1 MSLSWTTPTN
11 AVPPPPPSSISRPHR
26 PEPPAKWGAACAQC
40 AVAKAKCLRPAGST
54 DPKCE
59 SMSVQR
65 CRRLGKD
72 CTEKIRGPRK
82 RRENKPSK
90 TAQLEERLNSLIRA
104 LQGSN
109 DITATPNRL
118 SIDETSPSSQATT
131 SGRSPETYASTPSRS
146 TYITIPPSY
155 NSFGPSTC
163 ICRPPPGQVPGPLDS
178 DATLLSIYQDS
189 LTPAYPFVVVPHGTS
204 PADLAATRPFTMSC
218 IRMVASFRSLRSMQG
233 QMYRLK
239 AHVADAM
246 ILRSERSLDLLAGLV
261 IMLGWHHHHCFVHA
275 QMQNLVALA
284 VTQAAELGLTRSP
297 GYQER
302 TKLLVENLG
311 EVRERTSEQKR
322 LLLAVW
328 YLSST
333 ISIGMG
339 QIEAIKFTP
348 YMRRCL
354 RELEM
359 AQEFDSD
366 TYLAYLIRI
375 QALSSKIISLSQ
387 RNDED
392 EEELELVP
400 RAPFAAYA
408 SAFDAE
414 LNNLIK
420 SMPPRLQEDKLMRL
434 TINTVRLRI
443 HEPPKLDAA
452 LLSSL
457 SKSSIA
463 AGTPSPLDSF
473 YQSNAALRAW
483 FDEWL
488 SQPIP
493 SYPYI
498 TLPVSLNVIHAI
510 TILGRWAK
518 LLLIGDLRRPRP
530 SASAPAPDP
539 PHDPSGNYNNPS
551 PLDSAT
557 TPGTTSSTLTGT
569 SSLSSAASSTESQLA
584 QAIATLKIQLATQ
597 PALSLDVPGILG
609 QMGSAMEQ
617 AAASLAVHSEDP
629 PGVGHNIWSL
639 TAAKLRI
646 AQLKIEQWAA
656 MVAEEE
662 EEEDESGGEEE
673 EEEGVYEGVGA
684 EVGQDDMQGVIDGAA
699 VEKTAVPFV
708 GTERDLGIFED
719 SWGGGN
725 PMAGAFDN
733 LGPFSWMDGVGD
745 WGAAMMGSAHQNG

>member
-1 MSLSWTTPTN
+1 
-11 AVPPPPPSSISRPHR
+11 
-26 PEPPAKWGAACAQC
+26 
-40 AVAKAKCLRPAGST
+40 
-54 DPKCE
+54 
-59 SMSVQR
+59 MSVQR
-65 CRRLGKD
+65 CRRLGKE

-109 DITATPNRL
+109 DITATTNRL
-118 SIDETSPSSQATT
+118 SIDETSPASQATT

-189 LTPAYPFVVVPHGTS
+189 LTPAYPFVVIPHGTA

-261 IMLGWHHHHCFVHA
+261 VMLGWHHHHCFVHA

-339 QIEAIKFTP
+339 QIEAMKFTP

-359 AQEFDSD
+359 TQEYESD

-375 QALSSKIISLSQ
+375 QILSSKIISLSQ

-392 EEELELVP
+392 EEEPEIVP

-420 SMPPRLQEDKLMRL
+420 SMPLRLQEDELMRL

-518 LLLIGDLRRPRP
+518 LLLIGDLRRPRAT
-530 SASAPAPDP
+530 ASAPAPDP
-539 PHDPSGNYNNPS
+539 PQDPSGNYNNPS

-569 SSLSSAASSTESQLA
+569 SSLSSAASTESQLA

-662 EEEDESGGEEE
+662 DDDESGGEEEE
-673 EEEGVYEGVGA
+673 EEEGVYEGVAA

-699 VEKTAVPFV
+699 AEKTAVPFV
-708 GTERDLGIFED
+708 GSARDLGIFED

-733 LGPFSWMDGVGD
+733 LGPFSWMDGIGD
-745 WGAAMMGSAHQNG
+745 WGAAMMGSTHQNR

>member
-1 MSLSWTTPTN
+1 
-11 AVPPPPPSSISRPHR
+11 
-26 PEPPAKWGAACAQC
+26 
-40 AVAKAKCLRPAGST
+40 
-54 DPKCE
+54 
-59 SMSVQR
+59 MSVQR
-65 CRRLGKD
+65 CRRLGKE

-109 DITATPNRL
+109 DITATTNRL
-118 SIDETSPSSQATT
+118 SIDETSPASQATT

-189 LTPAYPFVVVPHGTS
+189 LTPAYPFVVIPHGTA

-218 IRMVASFRSLRSMQG
+218 IRMVASVRSLRSMQG

-261 IMLGWHHHHCFVHA
+261 VMLGWHHHHCFVHA

-339 QIEAIKFTP
+339 QIEAMKFTP

-359 AQEFDSD
+359 TQEYESD

-375 QALSSKIISLSQ
+375 QILSSKIISLSQ

-392 EEELELVP
+392 EEEPEIVP

-414 LNNLIK
+414 LNNLVK
-420 SMPPRLQEDKLMRL
+420 SMPLRLQEDS
-434 TINTVRLRI
+434 TF
-443 HEPPKLDAA
+443 HPAA
-452 LLSSL
+452 
-457 SKSSIA
+457 
-463 AGTPSPLDSF
+463 P
-473 YQSNAALRAW
+473 
-483 FDEWL
+483 
-488 SQPIP
+488 
-493 SYPYI
+493 
-498 TLPVSLNVIHAI
+498 
-510 TILGRWAK
+510 
-518 LLLIGDLRRPRP
+518 
-530 SASAPAPDP
+530 
-539 PHDPSGNYNNPS
+539 
-551 PLDSAT
+551 
-557 TPGTTSSTLTGT
+557 
-569 SSLSSAASSTESQLA
+569 
-584 QAIATLKIQLATQ
+584 
-597 PALSLDVPGILG
+597 
-609 QMGSAMEQ
+609 
-617 AAASLAVHSEDP
+617 
-629 PGVGHNIWSL
+629 
-639 TAAKLRI
+639 
-646 AQLKIEQWAA
+646 
-656 MVAEEE
+656 
-662 EEEDESGGEEE
+662 
-673 EEEGVYEGVGA
+673 
-684 EVGQDDMQGVIDGAA
+684 
-699 VEKTAVPFV
+699 
-708 GTERDLGIFED
+708 
-719 SWGGGN
+719 
-725 PMAGAFDN
+725 
-733 LGPFSWMDGVGD
+733 
-745 WGAAMMGSAHQNG
+745 